1 MFPFSHNIYKRAD
14 YFLNGTRVDS
24 RSYTVAE
31 VLFALKK
38 GELMLPEILIAAI
51 HGQNESVVILICS
64 RKWSL
69 SHYQC

>member
-24 RSYTVAE
+24 RRYTVRE

-38 GELMLPEILIAAI
+38 GELRLPEI
-51 HGQNESVVILICS
+51 
-64 RKWSL
+64 
-69 SHYQC
+69 